1 MESILWYDIFEKKPQ
16 WPLKY
21 QHIKTLCNVLVMS
34 IVITT
39 PIIITIIAGISPHV
53 TTKKLDHK

>member
-1 MESILWYDIFEKKPQ
+1 
-16 WPLKY
+16 
-21 QHIKTLCNVLVMS
+21 MS

-53 TTKKLDHK
+53 TTQKKNSTINNL

>member
-1 MESILWYDIFEKKPQ
+1 
-16 WPLKY
+16 
-21 QHIKTLCNVLVMS
+21 MS

-53 TTKKLDHK
+53 TTQKKFYHK

>member
-1 MESILWYDIFEKKPQ
+1 
-16 WPLKY
+16 
-21 QHIKTLCNVLVMS
+21 MS

-53 TTKKLDHK
+53 TTQKKVYHK

>member
-1 MESILWYDIFEKKPQ
+1 
-16 WPLKY
+16 
-21 QHIKTLCNVLVMS
+21 MS

-53 TTKKLDHK
+53 TTQKKSLP